1 MVKQVVICS
10 PDAVFARMLELE
22 FSFHGCTVQTV
33 QRFPEEL
40 FAEVVLL
47 DLDGATAPPPTAYR
61 RMIGFTRGT
70 ALSADDRIRRQCS
83 MILHRPFEVRLLLR
97 EVLGEDEEGQAP
109 DSLPLPSFSST
120 GGKLLLGGRELSLS
134 PTEEKIL
141 RYLLAHRGEAVSRS
155 TLSELIGASSANKTD
170 VYICY
175 LRREIAKITPVNLI
189 VTVRGKGYM
198 IQ

>member
-1 MVKQVVICS
+1 MKQEIVICTQ
-10 PDAVFARMLELE
+10 DVVFGRMLELE
-22 FSFHGCTVQTV
+22 FSFHGCSAQTV
-33 QRFPEEL
+33 GSVPVGTV
-40 FAEVVLL
+40 ADVVLL
-47 DLDGATAPPPTAYR
+47 DLDSAAAPPPDSYR
-61 RMIGFTRGT
+61 RMIGFTRGR
-70 ALSADDRIRRQCS
+70 ALSEDRTRRQCA

-134 PTEEKIL
+134 PTEERIL

-198 IQ
+198 VE